1 MSPLGHNFACVAY
14 LCTVASFWFREQLYS
29 FNVVGFIFLVFT
41 KGFSGFLFFSLL
53 LFHFVYATNPS
64 GEKVKI

>member
-14 LCTVASFWFREQLYS
+14 FYTVASFWFREQLYS

-41 KGFSGFLFFSLL
+41 KGFSGFLFF
-53 LFHFVYATNPS
+53 FVVVVSFCLCHQPFR
-64 GEKVKI
+64 

>member
-14 LCTVASFWFREQLYS
+14 LNTVASFWFREQLYNL
-29 FNVVGFIFLVFT
+29 NVVEFYLLTLRDLVVFFFCCCCCCFIL
-41 KGFSGFLFFSLL
+41 SM
-53 LFHFVYATNPS
+53 PPC